1 MRSSGTNSVRSG
13 NSVHHADPTNLSVIQ
28 RAALGSFEALALPKG
43 IAVLDA
49 PCGNGA
55 LAAALRQGGFEAH
68 GVDINASGA
77 ALLGRAYHE
86 ADLNGRLPFGDA
98 SFDVA
103 LSIEGIE
110 HLEDRFAYLRELRR
124 VLRPQG
130 TLILTTP
137 NIVGLRSRVRFL
149 GSGFY
154 HRDSRPLG
162 EAARNP
168 FHHIALSTF
177 ADLRYALHTSGFR
190 LTGVSHTHIKP
201 VSYLYAWLVPWM
213 WLYTAIAF
221 RKERDAAQ
229 RRANR
234 EVRSALFSKSVLF
247 GENLLLT
254 ATHRDY
260 SGEIEARPQSSQRR

>member
-1 MRSSGTNSVRSG
+1 MLSERATVTVVNP
-13 NSVHHADPTNLSVIQ
+13 ADLSIIQ
-28 RAALGSFEALALPKG
+28 RAAIGAFEALTFPKG
-43 IAVLDA
+43 VFVLDA
-49 PCGNGA
+49 PCGDGA
-55 LAAALRQGGFEAH
+55 LAAALRQAGYDAH
-68 GVDINASGA
+68 GVDINSSGVGR
-77 ALLGRAYHE
+77 LGSAYHDV
-86 ADLNGRLPFGDA
+86 DLNSRLPFADA
-98 SFDVA
+98 VFDAA

-110 HLEDRFAYLRELRR
+110 HLEDRFAYLRELHR
-124 VLRPQG
+124 VLKPQG

-137 NIVGLRSRVRFL
+137 NIVGVRSRVRFF

-162 EAARNP
+162 EAERNP

-221 RKERDAAQ
+221 RKESDAAQ

-234 EVRSALFSKSVLF
+234 EVHSALFSKSLLF

-254 ATHRDY
+254 AKVQG
-260 SGEIEARPQSSQRR
+260 SG

>member
-1 MRSSGTNSVRSG
+1 VS
-13 NSVHHADPTNLSVIQ
+13 LSVIQ
-28 RAALGSFEALALPKG
+28 RAALDAINALALPKSTTL
-43 IAVLDA
+43 LDA
-49 PCGNGA
+49 PCGDGA
-55 LAAALRQGGFEAH
+55 LAATLRRAGYEAH
-68 GVDINASGA
+68 GVDIHSTGA
-77 ALLGRAYHE
+77 ALLGRAYHD
-86 ADLNGRLPFGDA
+86 ADLNGRLPFGNA

-124 VLRPQG
+124 VLKPQG

-137 NIVGLRSRVRFL
+137 NIVGLRSRVRFF

-154 HRDSRPLG
+154 HGDSRPLG

-168 FHHIALSTF
+168 FHHIALGTF

-201 VSYLYAWLVPWM
+201 VSFAYAWLVPWM

-221 RKERDAAQ
+221 RKEKDKVQ

-254 ATHRDY
+254 AKVHG
-260 SGEIEARPQSSQRR
+260 SNLEP

>member
-1 MRSSGTNSVRSG
+1 MNAR
-13 NSVHHADPTNLSVIQ
+13 NLSIIQ
-28 RAALGSFEALALPKG
+28 RVALARFEGLTFPKESV
-43 IAVLDA
+43 VLDA
-49 PCGNGA
+49 PCGDGS
-55 LAAALRQGGFEAH
+55 LAAALQHSGYDAH
-68 GVDINASGA
+68 GVDINAAGA
-77 ALLGRAYHE
+77 RLLGSAYHD
-86 ADLNGRLPFGDA
+86 ADLNGRLPFADA

-110 HLEDRFAYLRELRR
+110 HLENRFAYLRELRR
-124 VLRPQG
+124 VLKPHG

-137 NIVGLRSRVRFL
+137 NIVGVRSRVRFF

-154 HRDSRPLG
+154 HRESRPLH
-162 EAARNP
+162 EAERNP

-190 LTGVSHTHIKP
+190 LTGVSHTHIRP
-201 VSYLYAWLVPWM
+201 VSFLYAWLVAWM

-221 RKERDAAQ
+221 RKEKNAAQ

-254 ATHRDY
+254 AEVQGSRFPVQGSNHHFK
-260 SGEIEARPQSSQRR
+260 P

>member
-1 MRSSGTNSVRSG
+1 LEDADAVNPG
-13 NSVHHADPTNLSVIQ
+13 NNVNGVYHANLSVIQ
-28 RAALGSFEALALPKG
+28 RAALDAFNTLGLRQGA
-43 IAVLDA
+43 AVLDA
-49 PCGNGA
+49 PCGDGA
-55 LAAALRQGGFEAH
+55 LAATLRQSGYEAH
-68 GVDINASGA
+68 GVDINSSGA

-86 ADLNGRLPFGDA
+86 ADLNGHLPFGGA

-130 TLILTTP
+130 RLILTTP
-137 NIVGLRSRVRFL
+137 NIVGVRSRVRFF

-190 LTGVSHTHIKP
+190 ITGVSHTHIKP
-201 VSYLYAWLVPWM
+201 VSYAYAWLVPWM

-221 RKERDAAQ
+221 RKEKDAAQ

-254 ATHRDY
+254 ATVQGSRFPVQG
-260 SGEIEARPQSSQRR
+260 SRFEP